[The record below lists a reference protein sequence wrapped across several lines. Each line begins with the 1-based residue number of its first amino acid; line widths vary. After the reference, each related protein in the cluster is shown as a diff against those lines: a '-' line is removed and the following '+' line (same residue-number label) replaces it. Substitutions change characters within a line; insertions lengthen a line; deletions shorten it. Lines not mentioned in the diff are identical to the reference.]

1 MVKQG
6 ETPDGTNKMNTRP
19 KPEKEEV
26 MKATNTL
33 KAIAMVCA
41 AVICLNG
48 YAAAE
53 ENALDATMENGA
65 GYVGEVQEAALE
77 EGTVITAM
85 AACFVAPWGT
95 AATALTVFTGV
106 GLIADV
112 LIPEKNE
119 RPDTYRAMEHVAYN
133 NPDIKAGVDL
143 AANDRD

>member
-1 MVKQG
+1 
-6 ETPDGTNKMNTRP
+6 
-19 KPEKEEV
+19 

-33 KAIAMVCA
+33 KALAMVCA

-53 ENALDATMENGA
+53 ENTLDVTMDNGA
-65 GYVGEVQEAALE
+65 GYVGEVQEAGGAAAQEADLE
-77 EGTVITAM
+77 EGTVITAI
-85 AACFVAPWGT
+85 AACFVAPWGA

-119 RPDTYRAMEHVAYN
+119 RPDTYRAMEQVAYKN
-133 NPDIKAGVDL
+133 QDNKAGIDL

>member
-1 MVKQG
+1 MVKKG
-6 ETPDGTNKMNTRP
+6 ETPNGTKRMNTRP

-33 KAIAMVCA
+33 KALAMVCA

-53 ENALDATMENGA
+53 ENALDATMDNGA
-65 GYVGEVQEAALE
+65 GYVDEVQGAGLE

-85 AACFVAPWGT
+85 AACFVAPWGA

-112 LIPEKNE
+112 LIPEKDE
-119 RPDTYRAMEHVAYN
+119 RPDTYRAMEQVAYKN
-133 NPDIKAGVDL
+133 QDNKAGIDL